1 MGCWATCLA
10 AVIALLV
17 CTELL
22 IVVFIYFLVTIALL
36 RKRHFFKFGLD
47 HQWILGV
54 LVQDTEGHLTFLG
67 HAAIACCEFVL
78 NIGIKFVVLFYN
90 LPEEDLL

>member
-1 MGCWATCLA
+1 MGCWVPCLA

-67 HAAIACCEFVL
+67 HASIACCEVIL
-78 NIGIKFVVLFYN
+78 KIGFQFVVLFAA
-90 LPEEDLL
+90 LSEEDV